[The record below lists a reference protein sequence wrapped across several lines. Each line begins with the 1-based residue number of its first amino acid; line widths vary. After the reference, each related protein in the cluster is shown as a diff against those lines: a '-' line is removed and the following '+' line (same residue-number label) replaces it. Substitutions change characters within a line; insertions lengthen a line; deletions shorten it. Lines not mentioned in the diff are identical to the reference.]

1 MLRVTSRPSV
11 VRMSTEPPAP
21 PTLAPIAERVAA
33 PAHLPLPEVDGLV
46 WRSLTLE
53 DAPALIGLTAAV
65 EEHDQHPFR
74 TSLEETEEMF
84 EGEWRDLARDTLVG
98 LDADGEPRAY
108 ASVDTRP
115 GDASVVRAFV
125 QGAVHPRWRGRGVG
139 RQVLAWSTGR
149 ARQLLAA
156 SGKELPARIAGYV
169 QDDDASECRL
179 FEAAGYTA
187 NRYYS
192 TLRRDLSLPVPEV
205 ALGDGLRV
213 VPWSPE
219 LDEAT
224 RLAHNDAFRDH
235 WGSEPATPES
245 WVHGRS
251 MFAPEW
257 SVLVVDDV
265 APAPGAVD
273 GSESVSETPDG
284 AAPALITAGGPVVAG
299 YLLSGRYEQDWP
311 VAGYS
316 SGYTETLGVRREY
329 RGRRIALALLSAGMA
344 AYQAGGVEYA
354 ELDVDTE
361 NPSGAHGLYASLGYE
376 KKDGSRMYS
385 IEL

>member
-1 MLRVTSRPSV
+1 
-11 VRMSTEPPAP
+11 MSTAPSDSPP
-21 PTLAPIAERVAA
+21 LAPIAERAA
-33 PAHLPLPEVDGLV
+33 PPADLTVPQVEGLT
-46 WRSLTLE
+46 WRALTLD
-53 DAPALIGLTAAV
+53 DAPALLRLVAAG

-74 TSLEETEEMF
+74 TSLEEIEEIF
-84 EGEWRDLARDTLVG
+84 EGEWRDLPRDTLVG

-115 GDASVVRAFV
+115 GDTSVVRAFV
-125 QGAVHPRWRGRGVG
+125 QGAVHPQWRGRGVG

-149 ARQLLAA
+149 ARQLLAN
-156 SGKELPARIAGYV
+156 SGKELPGRIAGYV
-169 QDDDASECRL
+169 QDDDESECRL
-179 FEAAGYTA
+179 FEAAGFAA

-192 TLRRDLSLPVPEV
+192 TLRRDLALPVPDV
-205 ALGDGLRV
+205 TLGEGLRV

-235 WGSEPATPES
+235 WGSEPMTPES

-257 SVLVVDDV
+257 SVLVLDD
-265 APAPGAVD
+265 
-273 GSESVSETPDG
+273 
-284 AAPALITAGGPVVAG
+284 AAPVGRTGGGPVVAG

-316 SGYTETLGVRREY
+316 SGYTETLGVRRDY
-329 RGRRIALALLSAGMA
+329 RGRKIAVALLSAAMS
-344 AYQAGGVEYA
+344 AYQESGVQYA

>member
-1 MLRVTSRPSV
+1 
-11 VRMSTEPPAP
+11 MSTEPSAP
-21 PTLAPIAERVAA
+21 PALAPIAERVAA

-46 WRSLTLE
+46 WRSLTLA
-53 DAPALIGLTAAV
+53 DAPALFALTAAV
-65 EEHDQHPFR
+65 EEHDRHPFR

-169 QDDDASECRL
+169 QDGDAPECRL

-257 SVLVVDDV
+257 SVLVVDDA
-265 APAPGAVD
+265 APAAGAAED
-273 GSESVSETPDG
+273 AGSASEAPDG
-284 AAPALITAGGPVVAG
+284 AAPAASTAPDGVAPRASTGGGPVVAG

-329 RGRRIALALLSAGMA
+329 RGRRIALALLSAGMT

>member
-1 MLRVTSRPSV
+1 MLHATLRPSV
-11 VRMSTEPPAP
+11 VRMSTEPSSPPA
-21 PTLAPIAERVAA
+21 LAPIAERVAA

-46 WRSLTLE
+46 WRSLTLA
-53 DAPALIGLTAAV
+53 DAPALFALTAAV
-65 EEHDQHPFR
+65 EEHDRHPFR

-98 LDADGEPRAY
+98 LDVDGEPRAY

-169 QDDDASECRL
+169 QDGDAPECRL

-257 SVLVVDDV
+257 SVLVVDDAAPDGV
-265 APAPGAVD
+265 APRASTG
-273 GSESVSETPDG
+273 
-284 AAPALITAGGPVVAG
+284 GGPVVAG

-329 RGRRIALALLSAGMA
+329 RGRRIALALLSAGMT
-344 AYQAGGVEYA
+344 AYQAGGVEFA

>member
-1 MLRVTSRPSV
+1 MTS
-11 VRMSTEPPAP
+11 AP
-21 PTLAPIAERVAA
+21 TTRQPLAPIAERAA
-33 PAHLPLPEVDGLV
+33 PPAEVPVPQVDGLT
-46 WRSLTLE
+46 WRPLAVA
-53 DAPALIGLTAAV
+53 DAPALFRLVSAV

-74 TSLEETEEMF
+74 TSLEETEEIF
-84 EGEWRDLARDTLVG
+84 EGDWRDLPRDTLVG

-115 GDASVVRAFV
+115 GDTTVVRAFV
-125 QGAVHPRWRGRGVG
+125 QGAVHPQWRGRAVG
-139 RQVLAWSTGR
+139 RQVLAWSTAR

-169 QDDDASECRL
+169 QDDDAPERRL
-179 FEAAGYTA
+179 FEAAGFTA
-187 NRYYS
+187 TRFYS

-205 ALGDGLRV
+205 TLGEGLRV
-213 VPWSPE
+213 VPWTPE

-257 SVLVVDDV
+257 SVLVVDDTPATSTGPDGV
-265 APAPGAVD
+265 APRASTG
-273 GSESVSETPDG
+273 PD
-284 AAPALITAGGPVVAG
+284 GPVVAG

-316 SGYTETLGVRREY
+316 SGYTETLGVRRDY
-329 RGRRIALALLSAGMA
+329 RGRKIAVALLSAGMA
-344 AYQAGGVEYA
+344 AYKAGGVEYA

>member
-1 MLRVTSRPSV
+1 
-11 VRMSTEPPAP
+11 MSTPSSVSPP
-21 PTLAPIAERVAA
+21 LAPIAERAAA
-33 PAHLPLPEVDGLV
+33 PAEVPLPQVEGLT
-46 WRSLTLE
+46 WRSMSVA
-53 DAPALIGLTAAV
+53 DAPALFRLSAAV

-74 TSLEETEEMF
+74 TSLEETEEIF
-84 EGEWRDLARDTLVG
+84 EGDWRDLSRDTLVG

-108 ASVDTRP
+108 AAVETRP
-115 GDASVVRAFV
+115 GDVTVVRAFV
-125 QGAVHPRWRGRGVG
+125 QGTVHPQWRGRGVG
-139 RQVLAWSTGR
+139 RQVLAWSTAR

-156 SGKELPARIAGYV
+156 SGKELPARIAGYAE
-169 QDDDASECRL
+169 DDDEGERRL
-179 FEAAGYTA
+179 FEAAGFTA
-187 NRYYS
+187 NRFYS

-205 ALGDGLRV
+205 ALGAGLRL
-213 VPWSPE
+213 VPWSPD

-245 WVHGRS
+245 WVQGRS

-257 SVLVVDDV
+257 SVLVLDESASAAPGAASTPSLPDDV
-265 APAPGAVD
+265 APA
-273 GSESVSETPDG
+273 GS
-284 AAPALITAGGPVVAG
+284 AGGGPLVAG

-311 VAGYS
+311 VVGYS
-316 SGYTETLGVRREY
+316 SGYTETLGVRRDY
-329 RGRRIALALLSAGMA
+329 RGRKIAVALLSAAMA
-344 AYQAGGVEYA
+344 VYRDGGVEYA

-376 KKDGSRMYS
+376 QKHGSRMYS